1 MVFCRLCGAALDT
14 LTDLEQAEHLDQCMD
29 KQLSLLHTELPPPA
43 PAPPSDM
50 PAFDTMAK
58 ADVLQLLDR
67 FGIKKSLDMPQ
78 ARSLLKDIW
87 LYQHRNIYP
96 QFLLDTTS

>member
-1 MVFCRLCGAALDT
+1 MASCRLCKAALDA
-14 LTDLEQAEHLDQCMD
+14 LTDLEQAEHLDQCVD
-29 KQLSLLHTELPPPA
+29 KQLSLLQTAAPPPT
-43 PAPPSDM
+43 PPSDM

-58 ADVLQLLDR
+58 TEVLQHLDR
-67 FGIKKSLDMPQ
+67 FGIKKSLDITL
-78 ARSLLKDIW
+78 ARTLLKDIW